1 MNENNRNNNP
11 KKPLYNQNKMFES
24 HKKLEEILKRCSNV
38 SMSDDRRLRMRQQI
52 LRGITM
58 KREEEAG
65 FAVLIGK
72 LKQLAEQISPK
83 EYFRVLL
90 KEKLMV
96 LSQYQH
102 QTSFWNMFQNRGAR
116 RAFASV
122 LAFVFVFTVLF
133 NFTFRI
139 DRVEASVLTVLESMS
154 GEVLVVRDGKEIS
167 AAAGF
172 VLKADDIIATGSDS
186 KAEIRF
192 LDQSVSRLDENTEI
206 KISRLF
212 VNPLNKTETIVEV
225 IVHHGRIWARVI
237 NLINNLS
244 RFQVKANNTV
254 AVAKKKAAFDVSVS
268 SKGKAKVAAIQ
279 NKIDLVVAT
288 DRKVMETTLVNGFSA
303 ETNATITPVK
313 IKGTTDNWVSDNL
326 AEDKVYIES
335 IKQGVKDQ
343 IRDQVQLLPGNPF
356 YPVKELSKATKIVLT
371 FDDLERQKM
380 ILMKAAENMDE
391 AGLLVEKGDKE
402 KAKTLLLQFQSDING
417 VLDYVKQAETTDPA
431 EAVELQ
437 TRVNELLGIYEKRMA
452 VILPDDALYQ
462 VKMAVGETKIIATTN
477 PVQKTEE
484 KLSQASD
491 KLLEANDL
499 VEKGD
504 TASATVQVKAYS
516 SGLSDVI
523 SDVKNLTVDDQ
534 GRAVSALLDTKA
546 EALKVLSAISLGT
559 SSVPVVHNEGVNI
572 PTVSL
577 ENATTTPLIFNGTSS
592 TDLLKNK
599 EDDFVEPVLQ
609 SDASKEAE
617 KQAAEVVVQNG
628 KDLQQSVSDAKT
640 QTLEQVGEA
649 VLQVQKEQNSVEV
662 LQKLQDLRNIDV
674 NGKQLLDVK
683 VMSGKVQVKSDD
695 TVVSVGTATQVIPVP
710 SVIKLLPPTEGLET
724 PESPLARP

>member
-1 MNENNRNNNP
+1 MNENNRNNNL

-24 HKKLEEILKRCSNV
+24 HRKLEEILKRCSNV

-52 LRGITM
+52 LSGITM
-58 KREEEAG
+58 KREEEAS

-102 QTSFWNMFQNRGAR
+102 QTSFWNIFQNRGAR
-116 RAFASV
+116 RAFSSV

-710 SVIKLLPPTEGLET
+710 SVKPLLPTKDLET